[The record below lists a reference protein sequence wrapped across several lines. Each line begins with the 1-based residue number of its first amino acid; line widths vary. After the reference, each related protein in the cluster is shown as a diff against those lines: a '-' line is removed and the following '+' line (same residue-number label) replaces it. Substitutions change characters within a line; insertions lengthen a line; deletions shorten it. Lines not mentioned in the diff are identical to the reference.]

1 MKLSICTISFNQRD
15 FIGSC
20 IESVATSRALSN
32 CNMIEHI
39 VVDAQSVDGTSEL
52 LQSIDGIDHLIIEND
67 EGPADGLNKAFSRAS
82 GEFGFFINADD
93 CVLPGAI
100 STMFRAINDNPEVD
114 VILMGGWIIDGKGNP
129 IRQFV
134 PKAVSVD
141 GLLTAREVMFQPGM
155 LFKLEI
161 FRRVGGFNIHNKS
174 CWDLELLTDMLTEG
188 AKVVVLPDRVGC
200 FRLHAGSLSGGVAG
214 RKHSE
219 AYKRDLDRLRF
230 KYSTRLEHGFKRVE
244 LKDLKRY
251 VRRLTYWILWP
262 WTLLQNKIAWR
273 SDNETR

>member
-20 IESVATSRALSN
+20 IESVATSRVLSN

-67 EGPADGLNKAFSRAS
+67 KGPADGLNKAFSRAS

-100 STMFRAINDNPEVD
+100 STMFRAIKKNPAVD
-114 VILMGGWIIDGKGNP
+114 VILMGGWIIDGQGNP
-129 IRQFV
+129 IRKFTPEV
-134 PKAVSVD
+134 VSID
-141 GLLTAREVMFQPGM
+141 GLLTSREVMFQPGM

-161 FRRVGGFNIHNKS
+161 FRRIGGFNIHNKT
-174 CWDLELLTDMLTEG
+174 CWDLELLTDMLKVG
-188 AKVVVLPDRVGC
+188 ANVLVLPDRVGC
-200 FRLHAGSLSGGVAG
+200 FRSHTGSLSGGVAG
-214 RKHSE
+214 NKHLE
-219 AYKRDLDRLRF
+219 AYESDLDRLRT
-230 KYSTRLEHGFKRVE
+230 KYSIRFDDGLGSAEMQN
-244 LKDLKRY
+244 LKRY
-251 VRRLTYWILWP
+251 LRRLICWFFWP
-262 WTLLQNKIAWR
+262 WNVLQIKMAWR
-273 SDNETR
+273 SDNEIG